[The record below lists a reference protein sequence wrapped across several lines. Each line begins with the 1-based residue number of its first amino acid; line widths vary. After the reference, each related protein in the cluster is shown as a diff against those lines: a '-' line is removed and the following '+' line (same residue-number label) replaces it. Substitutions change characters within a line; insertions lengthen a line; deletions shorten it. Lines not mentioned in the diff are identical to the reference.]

1 MRWSRAFIPTLRD
14 NPADAE
20 SPSHQ
25 LLIRAGFVRQLAA
38 GIYSYLPLGQ
48 RTMLKITAIIR
59 EEMDAAGAQEYFL
72 PALHPA
78 DLWQESG
85 RWNDM
90 GENMFR
96 LKDRAG
102 RDLCL
107 GMTHEEVFTEIARK
121 EVRSYK
127 DLPQIWYQIQT
138 KFRDEARPK
147 SGLLRLRQFMMKDS
161 YSLDID
167 WQGLDRSYQI
177 HHTAYCR
184 IFTRCGLKFV
194 DVEASS
200 GAMGGSQSQEFM
212 VRMDA
217 GEDFVVSCSCGYAAN
232 LERAVSLIPKIT
244 DQPAIG
250 DPHEVATPNQK
261 TIAEI
266 AEFLKV
272 PATHQIKSLV
282 YAVNGSLCLFL
293 VRGDHQLNESK
304 AMALLKTAQMRP
316 AHPDEIR
323 ATFGAEAGSLGP
335 VGAPDIPIY
344 ADMELRGRQNL
355 TCGANRND
363 YHLQG
368 VTPDL
373 HFKPIWADLRTVE
386 KDEACVR
393 CGKPLEVYKA
403 AEVGH
408 IFKLGTKYSESMGA
422 MVLTADGKQTPIVMG
437 SYGIGLERIMSSAVE
452 LYHDADGIIWPLSIA
467 PFSVI
472 LTPIIYQDAMKEAAE
487 RLYGELNAAGIDTLL
502 DDRAERPGVKF
513 KDADLIGVPYRVVI
527 GPEKLKQGRVELFDR
542 SDKKTE
548 LVNIESLVPG
558 LREILRA
565 RLAALMPDTGQF

>member
-1 MRWSRAFIPTLRD
+1 MRWSKTFIPTLRD

-25 LLIRAGFVRQLAA
+25 LLVRGGFIRQLAA
-38 GIYSYLPLGQ
+38 GIYSYLPLAQ
-48 RTMLKITAIIR
+48 RTMLKIATIIR
-59 EEMDAAGAQEYFL
+59 EELDAVGAQEFHL

-121 EVRSYK
+121 ELRSYK

-147 SGLLRLRQFMMKDS
+147 SGLLRLRQFTMKDS
-161 YSLDID
+161 YSFDLDAA
-167 WQGLDRSYQI
+167 GLDRSYDI
-177 HHTAYCR
+177 HDRVYRR
-184 IFTRCGLKFV
+184 IYTRCGLRFV
-194 DVEASS
+194 AVEASS

-212 VRMDA
+212 VRMEA
-217 GEDFVVSCSCGYAAN
+217 GEDFVVTCECGYAAN
-232 LERAVSLIPKIT
+232 LERAGSRLPPIA
-244 DQPAIG
+244 DEPATG
-250 DPHEVATPNQK
+250 DPREVHTPGQK
-261 TIAEI
+261 TIADIE
-266 AEFLKV
+266 AFLGA

-282 YAVNGSLCLFL
+282 YMVDGKAHLFL
-293 VRGDHQLNESK
+293 VRGDHQLNEAK
-304 AMALLKTAQMRP
+304 VMATVKSVLVRP
-316 AHPDEIR
+316 AHLEEIR
-323 ATFGAEAGSLGP
+323 AAFGADAGSLGP
-335 VGAPDIPIY
+335 VGVKSIPIY
-344 ADMELRGRQNL
+344 ADFELRGRQNL
-355 TCGANRND
+355 TTGANRTD

-368 VTPDL
+368 VTPGV
-373 HFKPIWADLRTVE
+373 HFDPVWADLRTVQ
-386 KDEACVR
+386 KGEACAA
-393 CGKPLEVYKA
+393 CGKPLDVYKA

-422 MVLTADGKQTPIVMG
+422 MVLQTDGKQTPIVMG
-437 SYGIGLERIMSSAVE
+437 SYGIGLDRIISAAIE
-452 LYHDADGIIWPLSIA
+452 LYHDADGMVWPVSIA

-472 LTPIIYQDAMKEAAE
+472 ITPINYKDAVKEAADA
-487 RLYGELNAAGIDTLL
+487 LYDDLHGAGIDVLL

-513 KDADLIGVPYRVVI
+513 KDADLIGIPFRVVI
-527 GPEKLKQGRVELFDR
+527 GPEKLKSGTVELFDR
-542 SDKKTE
+542 AARKAEVVDLAS
-548 LVNIESLVPG
+548 LAESLS
-558 LREILRA
+558 A
-565 RLAALMPDTGQF
+565 RIAHALARKESS